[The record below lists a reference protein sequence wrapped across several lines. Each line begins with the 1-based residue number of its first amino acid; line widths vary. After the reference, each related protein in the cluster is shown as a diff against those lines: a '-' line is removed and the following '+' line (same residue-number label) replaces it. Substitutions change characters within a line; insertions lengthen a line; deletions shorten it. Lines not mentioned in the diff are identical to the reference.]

1 MKPKAKREAK
11 TPKASDPRTRQCIVT
26 REVLPEAELIRF
38 VVDPNGV
45 VVPDLAAKLP
55 GRGMWV
61 CATREAVERAALKGH
76 FARAAKA
83 GVKAPAGLGAIV
95 ETALLTRIKGT
106 LGLAARAG
114 ALVTGFDT
122 ARQALRGGAV
132 RILIEALD
140 GAADGRD
147 KIFALAH
154 GLEAQVLV
162 LGVFPGQDLDLAL
175 GRSNVIH
182 AAVRPGS
189 LAKKLGSDMGRL
201 EGFRPLAPQE
211 WRLPGTNKEVAPG
224 AELQSGAA

>member
-1 MKPKAKREAK
+1 
-11 TPKASDPRTRQCIVT
+11 
-26 REVLPEAELIRF
+26 LIRF
-38 VVDPNGV
+38 VVDPSGV

-61 CATREAVERAALKGH
+61 RASLEAVETAIKKGH

-83 GVKAPAGLGAIV
+83 QVKAPADLGAVV
-95 ETALLTRIKGT
+95 EAALLARIKGT

-114 ALVTGFDT
+114 DLVTGFEK
-122 ARQALRGGAV
+122 AREALRGGAV
-132 RILIEALD
+132 RILVEAAD

-147 KIFALAH
+147 KVFARAH
-154 GLEAQVLV
+154 GLDTQVLV
-162 LGVFPGQDLDLAL
+162 LGVFPGRDLDLAL

-201 EGFRPLAPQE
+201 KGFRPLAPEE
-211 WRLPGTNKEVAPG
+211 WRLPGGNKEAAPA